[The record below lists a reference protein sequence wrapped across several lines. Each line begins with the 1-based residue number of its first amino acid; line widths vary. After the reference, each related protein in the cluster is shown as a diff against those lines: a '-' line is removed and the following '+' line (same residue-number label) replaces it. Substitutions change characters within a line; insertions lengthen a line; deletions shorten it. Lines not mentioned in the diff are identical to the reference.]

1 MRNWNKNSICP
12 DSTPENL
19 RTQSGRKLLCVKRR
33 WEGICGT
40 GKQHMAGQRPR
51 EFTDA
56 KRAEIA
62 LREKALGG
70 HMRNW
75 KTAYGRTAPQRIYGR
90 KAGGNC
96 SA

>member
-1 MRNWNKNSICP
+1 
-12 DSTPENL
+12 
-19 RTQSGRKLLCVKRR
+19 
-33 WEGICGT
+33 
-40 GKQHMAGQRPR
+40 MAGQRPR